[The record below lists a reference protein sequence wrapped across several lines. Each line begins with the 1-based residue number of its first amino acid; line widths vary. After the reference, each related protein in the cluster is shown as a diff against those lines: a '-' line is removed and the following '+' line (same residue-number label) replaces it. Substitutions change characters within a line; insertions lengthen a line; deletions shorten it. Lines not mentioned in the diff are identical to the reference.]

1 MQQKTILTIALAVM
15 LAFPLSGCGGR
26 AAQRVQ
32 IVQEKDR
39 TMSCEELD
47 MEIAN
52 VAEQYRQKQDEADE
66 EEDRNTA
73 MIVGSAIPF
82 VGLAAAANMDA
93 KRGALKESL
102 ALRDR
107 LDRLERMADR
117 RCEEQKQ
124 E

>member
-1 MQQKTILTIALAVM
+1 
-15 LAFPLSGCGGR
+15 
-26 AAQRVQ
+26 
-32 IVQEKDR
+32 
-39 TMSCEELD
+39 